1 MLEIKTE
8 TVRIVIIVLIKTP
21 TIAGKKTWSHKY
33 PFWKGNFTPD
43 TTKINSKPSPDF
55 WIFRGSW
62 RFFFLIWSFNELK
75 KKWTAYWRVLNM
87 VGSAAAGNF
96 SKCFQFWISAQEKP
110 AKLFS
115 NYFNSACYKLQFLLA
130 INYNFCLEL
139 ISLHWIQNRLFS
151 IWESWNKSHSCC
163 HVTKFLSCCHAMKVK
178 LKKRRELRKMRI

>member
-1 MLEIKTE
+1 MNW
-8 TVRIVIIVLIKTP
+8 
-21 TIAGKKTWSHKY
+21 KK
-33 PFWKGNFTPD
+33 
-43 TTKINSKPSPDF
+43 
-55 WIFRGSW
+55 
-62 RFFFLIWSFNELK
+62 IWTMS
-75 KKWTAYWRVLNM
+75 WRVLNM

-163 HVTKFLSCCHAMKVK
+163 HVVKFLSCCHVVKVK
-178 LKKRRELRKMRI
+178 RKKRREFQKMRIWRILLEKLLWRGITCFIYDIWEILDGYFIS